1 MIKDIQD
8 KILARSVHGGSTG
21 LEQQMAKR
29 YPQKLKPAEYKYP
42 FIKEEVKKNHDI
54 DLVFMAGGIVGYHC
68 VEEDAEYMKKKFN
81 SKNHDRGGRMPY
93 IMCTVPYGSI
103 KRWANEFNKEKIK
116 FAFLQVVDPKSGIRK
131 IVKSSD
137 TKLIGLRF

>member
-21 LEQQMAKR
+21 LEQQKAKR

-68 VEEDAEYMKKKFN
+68 VEEDAEYMKKKFDKIC
-81 SKNHDRGGRMPY
+81 SQIR
-93 IMCTVPYGSI
+93 
-103 KRWANEFNKEKIK
+103 EKITDLDIESK
-116 FAFLQVVDPKSGIRK
+116 K
-131 IVKSSD
+131 IIP
-137 TKLIGLRF
+137 LINLPDD